1 MKKVTCTS
9 SYVNSLFCGEES
21 ELSYITGSPWLT
33 LALGTSYV
41 PYLSAYTNLL
51 HFSGLQS
58 VRGEFQ

>member
-41 PYLSAYTNLL
+41 PYFSAYTKNVSKNE
-51 HFSGLQS
+51 FSL
-58 VRGEFQ
+58 VPVAF